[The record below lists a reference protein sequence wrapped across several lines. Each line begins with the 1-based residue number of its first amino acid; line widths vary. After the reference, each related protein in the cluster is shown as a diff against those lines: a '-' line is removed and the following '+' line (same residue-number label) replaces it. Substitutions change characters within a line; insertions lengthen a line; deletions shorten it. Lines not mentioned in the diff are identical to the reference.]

1 MSAEEAREAL
11 AKLGRDGVARL
22 LAVLARRFG
31 DLDLAEDALQEA
43 MTEALRTWPDTG
55 VPRVPEAW
63 LMTTARRRALDVIR
77 RDGVLAQKI
86 AALRIQEERAP
97 VPEALRNPAD
107 AATSGSTVPDDRL
120 GLYFACTHPVLSP
133 EDRIAMT
140 LRFVAGLAT
149 PEVAHALL
157 VPVPTM
163 QQRITRAKKRIRTL
177 GIPLDVPRAEDLA
190 ERLGGVLRVVYLLYA
205 EGFARSS
212 GEVHIRDDLTTEAI
226 QLARLLRR
234 LMPSTEVTGL
244 LALLLLTEARRP
256 ARTDAEGR
264 PVPLADQDRRLWDT
278 SLIAEGIE
286 LAESAASGTG
296 AGSYAIQASIAALHA
311 EALSFETTD
320 WPQIAVLY
328 GMLERIEPS
337 PLVRLARTVA
347 LGRAVGLE
355 EGLRRLDA
363 LAEDSTVARLRA
375 FHIAR
380 GVTLNELGCH
390 AEAAD
395 AYRHAL
401 TLPGNQAED
410 DYLLETLALLNA
422 G

>member
-1 MSAEEAREAL
+1 M
-11 AKLGRDGVARL
+11 
-22 LAVLARRFG
+22 LARRFG
-31 DLDLAEDALQEA
+31 DLDLAEDSLQEA
-43 MTEALRTWPDTG
+43 MAESLRAWSRDG

-63 LMTTARRRALDVIR
+63 LITTAKRRALDVIR

-86 AALRIQEERAP
+86 AALRIQEERDP
-97 VPEALRNPAD
+97 VPELLRDPAD
-107 AATSGSTVPDDRL
+107 AAVDASPIPDDRL
-120 GLYFACTHPVLSP
+120 GLYFACTHPALSP

-157 VPVPTM
+157 LPVPTM

-177 GIPLDVPRAEDLA
+177 GIPLDVPRAEDLV

-212 GEVHIRDDLTTEAI
+212 GEVHVRDDLTTEAI
-226 QLARLLRR
+226 RLARRLWQ
-234 LMPSTEVTGL
+234 LMPSAEVTGL
-244 LALLLLTEARRP
+244 LALLLLTDARRP
-256 ARTDAEGR
+256 ARTDSDGR
-264 PVPLADQDRRLWDT
+264 PVALADQDRRLWDA
-278 SLIAEGIE
+278 SLIAEGVG
-286 LAESAASGTG
+286 LAESAAGGSG

-311 EALSFETTD
+311 EAASFEATD

-337 PLVRLARTVA
+337 PFVRLARAVA
-347 LGRAVGLE
+347 IGRALGLE

-363 LAEDSTVARLRA
+363 LADDPAIARLRA

-380 GVTLNELGCH
+380 GVTLKELGRD

-410 DYLLETLALLNA
+410 AYLLETLALLDNE
-422 G
+422 

>member
-190 ERLGGVLRVVYLLYA
+190 ERLGGVLRVVYLLY
-205 EGFARSS
+205 
-212 GEVHIRDDLTTEAI
+212 L
-226 QLARLLRR
+226 QY
-234 LMPSTEVTGL
+234 
-244 LALLLLTEARRP
+244 LLLL
-256 ARTDAEGR
+256 
-264 PVPLADQDRRLWDT
+264 
-278 SLIAEGIE
+278 
-286 LAESAASGTG
+286 
-296 AGSYAIQASIAALHA
+296 
-311 EALSFETTD
+311 
-320 WPQIAVLY
+320 
-328 GMLERIEPS
+328 
-337 PLVRLARTVA
+337 
-347 LGRAVGLE
+347 
-355 EGLRRLDA
+355 
-363 LAEDSTVARLRA
+363 
-375 FHIAR
+375 
-380 GVTLNELGCH
+380 
-390 AEAAD
+390 
-395 AYRHAL
+395 
-401 TLPGNQAED
+401 
-410 DYLLETLALLNA
+410 
-422 G
+422 

>member
-63 LMTTARRRALDVIR
+63 LMTTAKRRALDVIR

-107 AATSGSTVPDDRL
+107 AATSGSAVPDDRL
-120 GLYFACTHPVLSP
+120 GLYFTCTHPVLSL

-256 ARTDAEGR
+256 ARTDAEGH

-363 LAEDSTVARLRA
+363 LAEDPTVARLRA

-422 G
+422 E